1 MRKYFNISNFIFENK
16 KKLNSNFSNVFKSYS
31 KVLWT
36 KCELIVSGAC
46 QYNTLYANWC
56 ININSN
62 NFQNNAVHLKH
73 LKGVCKRLTSNCLTA
88 VRNEGYFLQASS
100 MISVASEK
108 SLIYEVYNLRNGPF
122 LTKMSATWGQS
133 SLENH

>member
-62 NFQNNAVHLKH
+62 NFQNSASKTFERSVL
-73 LKGVCKRLTSNCLTA
+73 RLTSNCLTA

>member
-1 MRKYFNISNFIFENK
+1 MRKYFNISIFIFENK

-62 NFQNNAVHLKH
+62 NSASKTFERSVL
-73 LKGVCKRLTSNCLTA
+73 RLTSNCLTA

>member
-1 MRKYFNISNFIFENK
+1 MTKYFNISSFTFENK

-62 NFQNNAVHLKH
+62 NFQNSASKTFERSVL
-73 LKGVCKRLTSNCLTA
+73 RLTSNCLTA